1 MPLWVCF
8 SNVYQGVTIIT
19 NTEPMLPVVRT
30 PVIEQDH
37 RRGRLAR
44 SWGGVQRGLW
54 ETTAHALQEGHLAA
68 HVPTDIKMW

>member
-19 NTEPMLPVVRT
+19 NIEPMLPVVRT

-44 SWGGVQRGLW
+44 SCGGG
-54 ETTAHALQEGHLAA
+54 EGREVFGKPLLTLCKR
-68 HVPTDIKMW
+68 VI